1 MKRTHFSQET
11 LWMRHSNV
19 LFFPSRKLIARAVP
33 QLSEMDSDPA
43 VPLGALRL

>member
-1 MKRTHFSQET
+1 VDAHLS
-11 LWMRHSNV
+11 V
-19 LFFPSRKLIARAVP
+19 LFFPSRKLIARAVA